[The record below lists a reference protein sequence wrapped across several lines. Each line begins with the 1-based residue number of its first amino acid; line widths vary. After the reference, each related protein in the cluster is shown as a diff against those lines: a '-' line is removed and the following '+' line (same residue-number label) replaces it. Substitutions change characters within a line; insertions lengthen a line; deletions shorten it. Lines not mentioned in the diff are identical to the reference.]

1 MTSGQRRR
9 QDPEHTRKVMRANR
23 ARDTKPE
30 LRLRRELHR
39 RGVRYRLHADDL
51 PGRPDLVIRR
61 LRLAVFV
68 DGDFW
73 HGNRWRLRGL
83 SCLEDDIASNH
94 AYWVPKIRR
103 NMQRDQEVTQR
114 LKAKGWTVVR
124 LWESDVNAD
133 LEATADRVEQ
143 VIDRL
148 RGE

>member
-1 MTSGQRRR
+1 MTTGHRRR
-9 QDPEHTRKVMRANR
+9 QAPEHTRKVMRANT

-39 RGVRYRLHADDL
+39 RGVRYRLHGDDL

-83 SCLEDDIASNH
+83 SCLEEDIASNH

-103 NMQRDQEVTQR
+103 NMERDQEVNQR
-114 LKAKGWTVVR
+114 LEAMGWRVVR
-124 LWESDVNAD
+124 IWESDINSD
-133 LEATADRVEQ
+133 LPAAADRVQ
-143 VIDRL
+143 RAIRNL
-148 RGE
+148 RGG

>member
-1 MTSGQRRR
+1 MTTRERGR
-9 QDPEHTRKVMRANR
+9 QSREHTRKVMRANR
-23 ARDTKPE
+23 GRDTKPE

-39 RGVRYRLHADDL
+39 RGVRYRLHADDV

-83 SCLEDDIASNH
+83 SGLEDDIASNH
-94 AYWVPKIRR
+94 EYWVPKIRR
-103 NMQRDQEVTQR
+103 NMERDQEVTRR
-114 LKAKGWTVVR
+114 LQSMGWKVVR
-124 LWESDVNAD
+124 IWESDVNRDPTGA
-133 LEATADRVEQ
+133 ADRVQQ
-143 VIDRL
+143 VIRGL